1 MRLYSGRRLGLC
13 CYPHRK
19 EGLLLLLLLSRYLGT
34 FPYNILRLLLL
45 LLLSGNIQRD
55 TDTDT
60 DTDTGNVQSRTYA
73 MGEAAIRDRAR
84 TTPDH

>member
-1 MRLYSGRRLGLC
+1 MDFGPSAIVCARMEIDFD
-13 CYPHRK
+13 
-19 EGLLLLLLLSRYLGT
+19 EGL
-34 FPYNILRLLLL
+34 PYF
-45 LLLSGNIQRD
+45 GGGD

>member
-1 MRLYSGRRLGLC
+1 MNMIHGRQTDERSFGDGLSYDVTVAIDC
-13 CYPHRK
+13 
-19 EGLLLLLLLSRYLGT
+19 GLLFALVYSK
-34 FPYNILRLLLL
+34 N
-45 LLLSGNIQRD
+45 SG
-55 TDTDT
+55 TDT